1 MTVEMGVTGDKHI
14 RELNGLRNTD
24 AAPYLSFGLL
34 DCVYT

>member
-1 MTVEMGVTGDKHI
+1 MEMGATGDKHI

-24 AAPYLSFGLL
+24 AALNRSFGLL